1 MWNMKHFAIIFVGRE
16 VMHEIFF
23 LFLWN
28 LKQSKVVNYVHF
40 WFEETLI
47 ILTSK
52 VLQCCWDYNAHMH
65 DIDINFE
72 FEKNTTNDM
81 IQWFF
86 TSYTKL
92 GIILCPNS
100 KFISHAWH
108 IIVRL
113 SKSSLSFR
121 STTFYLNDYSTEWLP
136 DSKRLQALYNLNTF
150 VSTRKVSRSTQDA
163 CLL

>member
-1 MWNMKHFAIIFVGRE
+1 MWNMKHFAIIFVARE

-65 DIDINFE
+65 DIDINFQ
-72 FEKNTTNDM
+72 FEKNTTNDI

-92 GIILCPNS
+92 DIIMCPNS
-100 KFISHAWH
+100 ELIFSCLTYNCASYD
-108 IIVRL
+108 
-113 SKSSLSFR
+113 SKSTLRFR
-121 STTFYLNDYSTEWLP
+121 STTFYLKNY
-136 DSKRLQALYNLNTF
+136 
-150 VSTRKVSRSTQDA
+150 
-163 CLL
+163 

>member
-1 MWNMKHFAIIFVGRE
+1 MWNMKHFAIIFVGKE
-16 VMHEIFF
+16 VMHEIFP

-52 VLQCCWDYNAHMH
+52 VLQCCWGYNAHMH
-65 DIDINFE
+65 DIDINFQ
-72 FEKNTTNDM
+72 FEKNTTNDI

-100 KFISHAWH
+100 ELIFSCLAYNCASYFK
-108 IIVRL
+108 
-113 SKSSLSFR
+113 LSF
-121 STTFYLNDYSTEWLP
+121 YNILP
-136 DSKRLQALYNLNTF
+136 KRLFNGITTGLKET
-150 VSTRKVSRSTQDA
+150 TRCIKPCTI
-163 CLL
+163 

>member
-1 MWNMKHFAIIFVGRE
+1 MWNMKRFAIIFVARE

-65 DIDINFE
+65 DIDINFQ
-72 FEKNTTNDM
+72 FEKNTTNDI

-86 TSYTKL
+86 TSYTKVL
-92 GIILCPNS
+92 NEYKIL
-100 KFISHAWH
+100 KRYILAIWKRF
-108 IIVRL
+108 

-121 STTFYLNDYSTEWLP
+121 STTFYLNDYSTE
-136 DSKRLQALYNLNTF
+136 
-150 VSTRKVSRSTQDA
+150 
-163 CLL
+163 